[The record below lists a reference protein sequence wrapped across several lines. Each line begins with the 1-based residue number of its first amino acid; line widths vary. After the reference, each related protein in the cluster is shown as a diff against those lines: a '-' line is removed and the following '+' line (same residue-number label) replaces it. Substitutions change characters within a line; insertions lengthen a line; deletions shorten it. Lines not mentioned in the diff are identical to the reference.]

1 VTSSPTLC
9 TGKHSV
15 VKVTLSTATSN
26 LTSTQRACMLPVLTV
41 CFCVSCRLGY
51 SCDSL
56 HGDKTQQMRDR
67 AMERYRNGQLRVL
80 IATDVASRG
89 LDVKVMSV
97 ALM

>member
-1 VTSSPTLC
+1 
-9 TGKHSV
+9 
-15 VKVTLSTATSN
+15 
-26 LTSTQRACMLPVLTV
+26 MLPVPTV
-41 CFCVSCRLGY
+41 RFCVSCRLGY

-89 LDVKVMSV
+89 LDVKVISV
-97 ALM
+97 ALMFHLSEPCYASLTLSADDHR